1 MNKFNENDKMMA
13 EKISKTLHN
22 LQVQYHINFNEEVD
36 WLNGLSNRF
45 SEKTTNHT
53 EDAIYFWDV

>member
-22 LQVQYHINFNEEVD
+22 LQVQYLINFNEEVD

-45 SEKTTNHT
+45 GEKTTNNT